1 MAGRQAG
8 GSGTCHRKALGFSK
22 DASAGRLSSQDPK
35 DLIDTVLS
43 YARKAFFLGGGG
55 PLASGRGQGTA
66 AEKRVT
72 WKCLVTGNQHRAGQN
87 GPPGDRKP
95 DIGESRKKLKGRRP
109 IQGSN
114 SGQTSGTVIFF

>member
-43 YARKAFFLGGGG
+43 YARKAFFLGGGDLWQVGEDRG
-55 PLASGRGQGTA
+55 PLQ
-66 AEKRVT
+66 
-72 WKCLVTGNQHRAGQN
+72 
-87 GPPGDRKP
+87 RK
-95 DIGESRKKLKGRRP
+95 ESL
-109 IQGSN
+109 GSA
-114 SGQTSGTVIFF
+114 

>member
-43 YARKAFFLGGGG
+43 CARKAFFLGGGG
-55 PLASGRGQGTA
+55 TSGKWERT
-66 AEKRVT
+66 
-72 WKCLVTGNQHRAGQN
+72 
-87 GPPGDRKP
+87 GDRCREKSHLEVP
-95 DIGESRKKLKGRRP
+95 SNRESAQSRTEWPAR
-109 IQGSN
+109 
-114 SGQTSGTVIFF
+114 